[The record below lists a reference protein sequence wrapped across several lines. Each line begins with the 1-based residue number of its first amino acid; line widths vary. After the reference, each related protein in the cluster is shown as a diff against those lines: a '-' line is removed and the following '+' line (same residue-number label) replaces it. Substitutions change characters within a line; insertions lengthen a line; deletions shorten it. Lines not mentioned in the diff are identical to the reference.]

1 MSQRLKT
8 VWSHYLWLKQDAEAK
23 GRINPSSAPSYP
35 APGKRFLIIRT
46 EVQAPQHSL
55 RLGFDS
61 FSSSFPAADTGVD
74 YRPPNGDTA
83 SDSGKTDANGSFKK
97 RWSLLGKVLPFSAAQ
112 DSPTSET
119 KRTWEEEL
127 EQARRETAASR
138 LAGGRGGAKAPPP
151 ARPLGPPT
159 PPKQGLTTAASSD
172 SGSTTSSTAFFDAAT
187 FVFRFTLT
195 WQAGPGGA
203 PMPCGPMRDRIL
215 VRPRLPAP
223 AQARVSVRLAG
234 MAGVGSGKGT
244 PPNGVARAVH
254 LRSESP
260 PPISPGLPPETRRVS
275 GLWQTGLISE
285 ARNAKP
291 LDGGG
296 QTPRPSLSLSIDT
309 TPIRLSDEDED
320 EMTQT
325 PDDRLELQSPIG
337 MSPISGYDSDRG
349 RAIDY
354 GVPPPAAAI
363 RAEKPAGP
371 FASTAVYVGRALAE
385 WSMVVSECNSFVDRR
400 RDEGVLGLS
409 EVEVP
414 TLSVDG
420 LGLRARG

>member
-83 SDSGKTDANGSFKK
+83 SDSGKTDTNGSFKK

-151 ARPLGPPT
+151 ARPLGPVSYTHLTLPT
-159 PPKQGLTTAASSD
+159 
-172 SGSTTSSTAFFDAAT
+172 
-187 FVFRFTLT
+187 
-195 WQAGPGGA
+195 
-203 PMPCGPMRDRIL
+203 IL
-215 VRPRLPAP
+215 LV
-223 AQARVSVRLAG
+223 
-234 MAGVGSGKGT
+234 
-244 PPNGVARAVH
+244 
-254 LRSESP
+254 
-260 PPISPGLPPETRRVS
+260 
-275 GLWQTGLISE
+275 
-285 ARNAKP
+285 
-291 LDGGG
+291 
-296 QTPRPSLSLSIDT
+296 
-309 TPIRLSDEDED
+309 
-320 EMTQT
+320 
-325 PDDRLELQSPIG
+325 
-337 MSPISGYDSDRG
+337 
-349 RAIDY
+349 
-354 GVPPPAAAI
+354 
-363 RAEKPAGP
+363 
-371 FASTAVYVGRALAE
+371 
-385 WSMVVSECNSFVDRR
+385 
-400 RDEGVLGLS
+400 
-409 EVEVP
+409 
-414 TLSVDG
+414 
-420 LGLRARG
+420 